1 MTLIMSDLSRAGRHF
16 LIGLQ
21 PSPDLTPHDATL
33 LARLKPAGVVLF
45 KGNFD
50 HEAPYER
57 WVARLAKLLADVRQA
72 IGRNDIVVSIDHESG
87 RVQRTPAPITR
98 FAAARYWGEAAGAV
112 GGAHGRELASLGFNL
127 SFAPVC
133 DIDSNP
139 ANPVIGDRSF
149 GRDPEEVAAAAT
161 AYWQGLEAAGVR
173 GCAKHFPGHGDT
185 SVDSHHSLPTLNL
198 TLEELEARELVPFRA
213 MVKAGVP
220 MVMTAHILFP
230 RIQPGVPAT
239 LAPMILRGLLR
250 QGLGFKGLICTD
262 DLGMKAIAS
271 WFGEPEGAVA
281 ALSAG
286 CDLLCLCAAQ
296 ADTGTAIAQ
305 AEAIL
310 QAEGRGMIDLTAS
323 QGRIASF
330 IETLKQPDSIC
341 LSAEQLAA
349 NAAAAPLREI

>member
-1 MTLIMSDLSRAGRHF
+1 MSDFSRAGRHF

-21 PSPDLTPHDATL
+21 PSPDLTDHDAKL

-50 HEAPYER
+50 HEAPYEA
-57 WVARLAKLLADVRQA
+57 WVARLSKLLADVRRV
-72 IGRNDIVVSIDHESG
+72 IGRPDIVVSIDHESG

-98 FAAARYWGEAAGAV
+98 FAAARHWGSAAGTV
-112 GGAHGRELASLGFNL
+112 GAAHGRELTSLGFNL

-139 ANPVIGDRSF
+139 DNPVIGDRSF
-149 GRDPEEVAAAAT
+149 GRDPQEVADAAT
-161 AYWQGLEAAGVR
+161 AYWQGLESAGVR

-185 SVDSHHSLPTLNL
+185 SVDSHLSLPTLNL
-198 TLEELEARELVPFRA
+198 TLDELEARELIPFRQI
-213 MVKAGVP
+213 VKAGVP

-230 RIQPGVPAT
+230 RIQPGIPAT

-250 QGLGFKGLICTD
+250 QGLDFKGLICTD
-262 DLGMKAIAS
+262 DLGMKAISS
-271 WFGEPEGAVA
+271 WFGEPDGAVA

-310 QAEGRGMIDLTAS
+310 QAEARGLINLTNS
-323 QGRIASF
+323 QARIADF
-330 IETLKQPDSIC
+330 IGSLRQPEPVC

-349 NAAAAPLREI
+349 NAAVAPLK